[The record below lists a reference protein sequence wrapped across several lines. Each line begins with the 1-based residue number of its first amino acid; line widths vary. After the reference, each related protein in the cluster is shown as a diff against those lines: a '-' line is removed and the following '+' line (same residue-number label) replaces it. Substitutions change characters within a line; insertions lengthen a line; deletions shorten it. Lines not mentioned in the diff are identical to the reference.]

1 MSSTPPGSGP
11 RGSAGPLGMIDG
23 TMPAMQA
30 RVEANPV
37 ADFVDY
43 CLRGV
48 GQVVFMNNPIT
59 GLMIVIGIFVAS
71 AWLGVAAV
79 IGLVASTLVGIFLG
93 VDRTLLRAGLFGFN
107 GVLVGAGLGLFLA
120 PEWDGL
126 AMIWIAVVA
135 GFSSILMATLATVF
149 QTWKVPPYT
158 LPFNFATLIFLV
170 AGLQLANAQLGPGI
184 GPAEVQSL
192 GDSVET
198 TLRSAEASASA
209 NDIEGWANAIIRGIG
224 QLFFAN
230 DVVSGILIVVG
241 IAVAS
246 RIAAAFAL
254 VGSAVGMLTGLAL
267 GANGIA
273 IYNGLWG
280 FNSFDAC
287 LAIGGVFYILSVRSA
302 IFAVACAVATAMLFG
317 ALVALFTPWGLPA
330 LTLPFCFGTLAFTI
344 MKYSTDKLVPVEPAD
359 ITTPEGNLRRYRQ
372 ERATAADELRPAGP
386 QAQPGSV

>member
-1 MSSTPPGSGP
+1 M
-11 RGSAGPLGMIDG
+11 RIDG
-23 TMPAMQA
+23 TMPEWQA
-30 RVEANPV
+30 RVEANPL

-59 GLMIVIGIFVAS
+59 GLLIMIGIFVAS

-79 IGLVASTLVGIFLG
+79 IGLLTSTLVGILIG
-93 VDRTLLRAGLFGFN
+93 VNRDLIRAGLFGFN
-107 GVLVGAGLGLFLA
+107 GILVGAGLGLFLA

-126 AMIWIAVVA
+126 AIVWIIVVS
-135 GFSSILMATLATVF
+135 GLSSILMATLATVF
-149 QTWKVPPYT
+149 QTWNVPPFT

-170 AGLQLANAQLGPGI
+170 AGLQLANAQLGPLV

-192 GDSVET
+192 GDNVETALRSVEG
-198 TLRSAEASASA
+198 AASA

-230 DVVSGILIVVG
+230 DVAAGILIIAG

-246 RIAAAFAL
+246 RIAAVFAL
-254 VGSAVGMLTGLAL
+254 IGSAVGMLTGLAL
-267 GANGIA
+267 GASGIA
-273 IYNGLWG
+273 VWNGLWG

-287 LAIGGVFYILSVRSA
+287 LAIGGVFYVLSVRSA
-302 IFAVACAVATAMLFG
+302 ILAVACAVFTAMLFG
-317 ALVALFTPWGLPA
+317 ALAALFTPWGLPA

-344 MKYSTDKLVPVEPAD
+344 MKYASDELVPVEPAD
-359 ITTPEGNLRRYRQ
+359 ITTPEGNLRRFRR
-372 ERATAADELRPAGP
+372 ERAARAEDLSPAGA
-386 QAQPGSV
+386 QARPVT